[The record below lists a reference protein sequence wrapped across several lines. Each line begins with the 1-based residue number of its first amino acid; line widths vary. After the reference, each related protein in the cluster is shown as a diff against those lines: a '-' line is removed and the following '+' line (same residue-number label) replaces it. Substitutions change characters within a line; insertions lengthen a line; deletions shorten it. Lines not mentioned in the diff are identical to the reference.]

1 VRPWTILC
9 DFDGTVSLPDATDT
23 LLEQCAAPQWKSIE
37 RDWRAGLIGSR
48 DCMTRQIALIDASEQ
63 ELNHILDTI
72 PIDPAFAQF
81 VSLTR
86 DAGITLTIVS
96 DGLDRAISRILGNH
110 GLGHLPIVANHLDQ
124 VGVRRWAM
132 QSPHTD
138 AACRSQSGTCK
149 CALAGSHADRANVLL
164 IGDGQS
170 DVCVSACSDF
180 VFAKARLLEHCRAT
194 QVAHRPIAGFTDAIA
209 LLPDLLAGRFDRVQL
224 PALPLLPQRVEYA

>member
-1 VRPWTILC
+1 MRPWTILC

-48 DCMTRQIALIDASEQ
+48 DCMTRQIALIDASQ
-63 ELNHILDTI
+63 LDLDQILDTI

-81 VSLTR
+81 VSLTQ

-96 DGLDRAISRILGNH
+96 DGLDHAISRILGNH
-110 GLGHLPIVANHLDQ
+110 GLGHLPIVANHLEQ

-132 QSPHTD
+132 QSPHANAT
-138 AACRSQSGTCK
+138 CRSQSGTCK

-170 DVCVSACSDF
+170 DVCVSACADF
-180 VFAKARLLEHCRAT
+180 VFAKARLLEHCRAAK
-194 QVAHRPIAGFTDAIA
+194 VAHRPITGFAEAIA
-209 LLPDLLAGRFDRVQL
+209 LLPDLLAGRFDHVQPL
-224 PALPLLPQRVEYA
+224 ALPQIPQRIEYA